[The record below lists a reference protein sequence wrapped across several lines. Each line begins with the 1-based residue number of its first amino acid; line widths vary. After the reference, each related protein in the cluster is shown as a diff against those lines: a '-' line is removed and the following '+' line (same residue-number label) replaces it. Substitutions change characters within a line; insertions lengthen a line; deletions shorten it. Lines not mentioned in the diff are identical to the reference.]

1 MPDMTRPPTETVL
14 FDLDGTLVD
23 NFEAIHRCYDDV
35 MKLMGLP
42 GVSLE
47 DVRRAVGGSV
57 NVTVVKLAGE
67 ANAPTAVRL
76 FREHFPS
83 VMFHGLRTYPG
94 CREILSDLRARGVRT
109 AVYTNKDDACSR
121 AILAELGLD
130 GLVDGIFGTN
140 VHPWRKPQPEFTR
153 YVIDAMKA
161 DPGRTMMVGDSPFDI
176 ATARN
181 GGLARMHCVTT
192 GSHTA
197 EELAPHGPD
206 GIHTGLAE
214 LGRDALGLR

>member
-94 CREILSDLRARGVRT
+94 CREILTDLRARGVRT
-109 AVYTNKDDACSR
+109 AVYTNKDETCSR
-121 AILAELGLD
+121 AILAELRLD

-153 YVIDAMKA
+153 YVVDRMKA
-161 DPGRTMMVGDSPFDI
+161 DPARTMMVGDSPFDI

-192 GSHTA
+192 GSHTE
-197 EELAPHGPD
+197 EELEPHGPD
-206 GIHTGLAE
+206 GIHPGLAE